1 MLQIGYMD
9 SPLGRLTLA
18 AAGGCLAGLWLP
30 GQKYYM
36 AGAGEYVPGE
46 DAAPLP
52 LARVWLEAYFAGERP
67 CPNELPL
74 APRGTAFQRRV
85 WQALLEIPYGQT
97 TTYGAMAERLGAS
110 PRVVGGAVGRNPISI
125 VIPCHRV
132 LGAGGALTGYAG
144 GLEKKKWL
152 LAHEGIDSGGKMW

>member
-9 SPLGRLTLA
+9 FPLGRLTLA

-52 LARVWLEAYFAGERP
+52 LARLWLEAYFAGERP

-85 WQALLEIPYGQT
+85 WQALLDIPYGRT
-97 TTYGAMAERLGAS
+97 VTYGDLARQLGSSA
-110 PRVVGGAVGRNPISI
+110 RAVGGAVGKNPISI
-125 VIPCHRV
+125 LIPCHRV
-132 LGAGGALTGYAG
+132 VGSGGSLTGYSG
-144 GLEKKKWL
+144 GLDNKRFL
-152 LAHEGIDSGGKMW
+152 LALENDAQRSMP